1 MKRIKIEN
9 IKNQNLFISINPKQ
23 HLDSYNNKI
32 TKTHVIFFQEISQI
46 NKMIRI

>member
-1 MKRIKIEN
+1 MKRIKIGN
-9 IKNQNLFISINPKQ
+9 IKNQIFLISLNPKQ
-23 HLDSYNNKI
+23 YLESSNNKI